1 MKRIAF
7 WAAFYIICGIY
18 FRLGRSEM
26 ICLVFFVC
34 SAASTLWFVLETKNM
49 RYLLFL
55 LFIALGFLMAGNSV
69 ERETADMKLVGMTEG
84 TGIITE
90 EGETAS
96 GNRKYRI
103 QCDLTDDHGNGLQAT
118 DFYVIWSGEGNFE
131 IGDRVHLK
139 GEIRPFYTASVPGGY
154 DEDLYLRT
162 KGYDGKMYPESITY
176 LGEETS
182 LLIKVA
188 QARGKLH
195 DTLDEILPAKESG
208 IMKAM
213 LTGDKE
219 DIPAESYDLYAKTGI
234 VHILCI
240 SGLHMSILA
249 LYVSFLAEK
258 VLKRSRRFSAGL
270 TMAASLLFLLFI
282 GFTPSAVRAVTMI
295 CVVMTARIIFRSHDR
310 LNEISLAALLILCI
324 EPLYL
329 FHIGFQLSFITVL
342 GLCIAAEQMEQKR
355 NRDMT
360 WKETIKESLR
370 FSLYASLCSFPMVA
384 YYFYYISPV
393 GILANLIV
401 IPLSGI
407 LLGLGILCGVSGML
421 WTPLG
426 VFAAGSVYAILKGFE
441 LLCESLLRLPFSCIL
456 TGRPSETVIL
466 LCYGLLFFWLKCR
479 DIKGSWK
486 GMIPVCGA
494 LFLAVFANQLFYKE
508 TTVAFLDVGQGDAA
522 VIHTW
527 DKKTYLV
534 DGGGQYGKHFGE
546 NVGITVILPYLEY
559 LGVSEVDAAFLSHP
573 DHDHMMGLME
583 ILGEIPVKEI
593 YLAEYPYA
601 VTKEVDFLKEMLEKN
616 LTSLYTVDT
625 RNSSSDS
632 AWTCIAPKEGI
643 IFPGGDDN
651 DGSMV
656 LKYETGGT
664 EVLFTGD
671 ISAWAERFLL
681 QEGADVSADILK
693 VSHHGSQYSSSETFL
708 QKTAAKAAVISCG
721 EKNIYGHPHQKTME
735 RLQKAGMEIYRTD
748 ESGSILV
755 KIRENGTFT
764 IETMTERKPLYERVK
779 EKLEEW

>member
-1 MKRIAF
+1 MKRTAF
-7 WAAFYIICGIY
+7 WAAIYVICGIY

-26 ICLVFFVC
+26 ICLVFFVFSVV
-34 SAASTLWFVLETKNM
+34 SAIWFVLKTKNK

-55 LFIALGFLMAGNSV
+55 LFVVLGFIMAGNSAG
-69 ERETADMKLVGMTEG
+69 RETADVKLVGMTEG
-84 TGIITE
+84 SGVITE
-90 EGETAS
+90 EGKTTS
-96 GNRKYRI
+96 GNAKYRI
-103 QCDLTDDHGNGLQAT
+103 ECDLTDNQRNSLKDVDL
-118 DFYVIWSGEGNFE
+118 YVIWSGEGRFE
-131 IGDRVHLK
+131 VGDRVHMK

-162 KGYDGKMYPESITY
+162 KGYDGKMYPESMTY
-176 LGEETS
+176 QGEETP

-195 DTLDEILPAKESG
+195 DTLDEILPATESG

-310 LNEISLAALLILCI
+310 LNEISFAALLILCI

-342 GLCIAAEQMEQKR
+342 GLCVAAEQMEQKR
-355 NRDMT
+355 NRDIT
-360 WKETIKESLR
+360 WKEMITESLR

-393 GILANLIV
+393 GILANLVV

-407 LLGLGILCGVSGML
+407 LLGLGILCGVAGML

-441 LLCESLLRLPFSCIL
+441 LLCECLLHLPFACIL
-456 TGRPSETVIL
+456 TGRPSELVIL

-479 DIKGSWK
+479 YRKGSWK
-486 GMIPVCGA
+486 GMIPICGT
-494 LFLAVFANQLFYKE
+494 LFLVVF
-508 TTVAFLDVGQGDAA
+508 D
-522 VIHTW
+522 
-527 DKKTYLV
+527 
-534 DGGGQYGKHFGE
+534 
-546 NVGITVILPYLEY
+546 
-559 LGVSEVDAAFLSHP
+559 
-573 DHDHMMGLME
+573 
-583 ILGEIPVKEI
+583 
-593 YLAEYPYA
+593 
-601 VTKEVDFLKEMLEKN
+601 
-616 LTSLYTVDT
+616 
-625 RNSSSDS
+625 
-632 AWTCIAPKEGI
+632 
-643 IFPGGDDN
+643 
-651 DGSMV
+651 
-656 LKYETGGT
+656 
-664 EVLFTGD
+664 
-671 ISAWAERFLL
+671 
-681 QEGADVSADILK
+681 
-693 VSHHGSQYSSSETFL
+693 
-708 QKTAAKAAVISCG
+708 
-721 EKNIYGHPHQKTME
+721 
-735 RLQKAGMEIYRTD
+735 
-748 ESGSILV
+748 
-755 KIRENGTFT
+755 
-764 IETMTERKPLYERVK
+764 
-779 EKLEEW
+779 